1 MIRKL
6 FFILV
11 LATLL
16 VPGITPA
23 VAGECC
29 GCDPIYDRNENGL
42 VNTSAYVRDNPCMEN
57 SKILTTVPNGSVI
70 KIIAETD
77 GWYKVQ
83 LSDGTQGW
91 VGARLMSKTSQALT
105 TTQKTQTQTQTQ
117 TKTTSETAYTL
128 RRLAGYIFLQV
139 EKNGEAYYFHPVEY
153 RRYYLGRPADAFQV
167 MRKLSLGA
175 THDFIANTTYFPD
188 HVVGRI
194 LLDVEKNGEAYYI
207 YPKDHKK
214 YYLGRPDD
222 AFRIMREL
230 GMGITDVNLDLID
243 TGTVN

>member
-1 MIRKL
+1 MLNKVI
-6 FFILV
+6 FIV
-11 LATLL
+11 TIAALA
-16 VPGITPA
+16 VVGVNPA
-23 VAGECC
+23 AAGECC

-42 VNTSAYVRDNPCMEN
+42 VEISAYVRDFPCMEN
-57 SKILTTVPNGSVI
+57 SNILTTVTKGSVI
-70 KIIAETD
+70 NIIAETD
-77 GWYKVQ
+77 GWYKVK
-83 LSDGTQGW
+83 LSDGTVGW
-91 VGARLMSKTSQALT
+91 VGARLMSKTTAAVT

-117 TKTTSETAYTL
+117 TKTGETAYTL

-139 EKNGEAYYFHPVEY
+139 EKNGEAYYYHPVEY

-175 THDFIANTTYFPD
+175 KHDFIANTTYFPD

-207 YPKDHKK
+207 YPKDRKK

-230 GMGITDVNLDLID
+230 GLGISNVNLNLVD
-243 TGTVN
+243 TGTIY

>member
-1 MIRKL
+1 MIRNII
-6 FFILV
+6 FAIAAAALV
-11 LATLL
+11 FSGASTA
-16 VPGITPA
+16 I
-23 VAGECC
+23 AGECC

-42 VNTSAYVRDNPCMEN
+42 VDISAYVRDFPCMEN
-57 SKILTTVPNGSVI
+57 SNILTTVPKGSVI

-77 GWYKVQ
+77 GWYKVK
-83 LSDGTQGW
+83 LSDGTIGW
-91 VGARLMSKTSQALT
+91 VGARLMSKTSQDLT
-105 TTQKTQTQTQTQ
+105 TTQAKTQAQTQ
-117 TKTTSETAYTL
+117 TKTGETAYTL

-175 THDFIANTTYFPD
+175 KHDFIANTTYFPE

-207 YPKDHKK
+207 YPKDRKK
-214 YYLGRPDD
+214 YYLGRPAD
-222 AFRIMREL
+222 AFKIMREL
-230 GMGITDVNLDLID
+230 GMGITNVNLNLID
-243 TGTVN
+243 SGIVN

>member
-1 MIRKL
+1 MIIRKIL
-6 FFILV
+6 FIFMAAVMALSMV
-11 LATLL
+11 N
-16 VPGITPA
+16 PA

-42 VNTSAYVRDNPCMEN
+42 VVTSAYVRDFPCMEGSN
-57 SKILTTVPNGSVI
+57 ILTTAPQGSVI

-77 GWYKVQ
+77 GWYKVK
-83 LSDGTQGW
+83 LSDGTVGW
-91 VGARLMSKTSQALT
+91 VGARLMSKTSAALT
-105 TTQKTQTQTQTQ
+105 TTEKTQTQKQ
-117 TKTTSETAYTL
+117 SSGEDAYSL
-128 RRLAGYIFLQV
+128 RRYAGYIFLQV
-139 EKNGEAYYFHPVEY
+139 EQHGEAHYYHPVDY
-153 RRYYLGRPADAFQV
+153 KRYYLGRPADAFQV

-175 THDFIANTTYFPD
+175 THDFIHSTYYFPD

-207 YPKDHKK
+207 YPKDRKK

-230 GMGITDVNLDLID
+230 GLGITDENLTKIS
-243 TGTVN
+243 TATVK